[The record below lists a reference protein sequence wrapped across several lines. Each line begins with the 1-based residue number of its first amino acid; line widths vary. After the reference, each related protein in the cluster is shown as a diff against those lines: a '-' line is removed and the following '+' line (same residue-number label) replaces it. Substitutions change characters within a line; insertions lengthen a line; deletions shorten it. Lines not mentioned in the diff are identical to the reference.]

1 MGSCCGGGKVE
12 KDEEEDK
19 KFKKGDENDLSNGP
33 AGVRGCTDVWCLFVL
48 IAAWVAYITVTLA
61 GVADGNPRKLYL
73 PRDYRGQYCDSEK
86 NWNGGLNLKGF
97 KKLSYTMNA
106 TATTD
111 QIVKQ
116 LLCSS
121 AAYGELEEILINRRS
136 SDYPNGY
143 PNGTQIYTNYECE
156 CCLTP
161 CKQCSGSLEV
171 GGDVGSSNVQS
182 TIGGKMSELKG
193 DNGNLYSPGALNGDL
208 FTDMWNDAT
217 KNFNKVCL
225 PDCNTNFQ
233 NANNSD
239 NLRTWTYS
247 MAPDNPLK
255 QYWDILVR
263 NARPNSAVN
272 ATISSSFTFRALPP
286 NLCPYHESKCIPMP
300 GVEFGEGYGGYC
312 TFEMS
317 TQVISAVGDSAASA
331 FESLGGASFQDG
343 ATETFGKWVGDF
355 ERSILAFILVTISTF
370 VIGFVYLVLLRLFIG
385 VCVWFAVFLVL
396 VLFVVGGGLCWV
408 RSIQCANTGL
418 FDTGRQVAAAATVT
432 ATVAVRNA
440 ASGNDPISEELHG
453 DGANYTG
460 VQFLTKNGL
469 RCVKWGKPGSNAEN
483 YTAARYPNSR
493 LAGDHAYCRNPYN
506 AADLNRASTIWC
518 FTTDTTIK
526 WQECRPVGVII
537 PECKEGYAVNTD
549 WLRDVL
555 KVCAYILW
563 ALGGIYLILVCIFAD
578 RIRLAI
584 AVNKVAATFVAHT
597 PRILLV
603 PVIQAV
609 VGVLWI
615 GLWAFSASFLLS
627 QVPDDYT
634 PTTSYASYSVAY
646 GTSDT
651 PGKCNDKWPA
661 GTVWKSE
668 TSCPTVNGVPQCWN
682 CAPPRY
688 ILDWR
693 FAVSFFVFLW
703 NNALNVAMGQCII
716 AGAVGV
722 WFFTP
727 NAEKGNKRAIA
738 TSVYNVFRYH
748 LGSLAFGSFIIA
760 LIQFI
765 RYCMKY
771 LEKQAKQQ
779 KNKVMVMVFKAIQCC
794 LWCFEKCMKFLNKN
808 AYIQIALMGTNFC
821 TSAKK
826 AFFLI
831 LRNAVRFGT
840 VALLGSMIH
849 AIGFLF
855 IVVSSVGLGYL
866 FLTALHPD
874 VGPAVCLIV
883 YAFTAYLVAKLFMN
897 IFGLAVDSTLQCF
910 LACEEMELGGDFVP
924 SSMSRWLDKNKPIGA
939 AEEED
944 QDKEE

>member
-1 MGSCCGGGKVE
+1 MGSCCCGGGKVE
-12 KDEEEDK
+12 KDDEEDR
-19 KFKKGDENDLSNGP
+19 KFKKGDQNDLSNGP

-48 IAAWVAYITVTLA
+48 VAAWIAYIVVTLA
-61 GVADGNPRKLYL
+61 GVADGNPQKLYL
-73 PRDYRGQYCDSEK
+73 PRDYAGQYCDAEK
-86 NWNGGLNLKGF
+86 NWNNGLNLKGF
-97 KKLSYTMNA
+97 KMLSYTMNA

-111 QIVKQ
+111 HIVKQ

-121 AAYGELEEILINRRS
+121 AADREMSNILI
-136 SDYPNGY
+136 PNQAATYGRY
-143 PNGTQIYTNYECE
+143 QCE

-161 CKQCSGSLEV
+161 CKKCSGSLEV
-171 GGDVGSSNVQS
+171 GGDLESSDVQS
-182 TIGGKMSELKG
+182 TVGGKMSELKG
-193 DNGNLYSPGALNGDL
+193 ENGGLYSPAALNGDM
-208 FTDMWNDAT
+208 FSSVWSDAT
-217 KNFNKVCL
+217 KFFNKVCL

-233 NANNSD
+233 TANNSD
-239 NLRTWTYS
+239 SARTWKYS
-247 MAPDNPLK
+247 MSPDNPLK
-255 QYWDILVR
+255 EFWDILKT
-263 NARPNSAVN
+263 NASAGSPIN
-272 ATISSSFTFRALPP
+272 ATIHSSFTFRALPRS
-286 NLCPYHESKCIPMP
+286 LCPYTESKCIPMP
-300 GVEFGEGYGGYC
+300 GVAFGDPGYGGYC
-312 TFEMS
+312 TFDMS
-317 TQVISAVGDSAASA
+317 TQVIAAVGDTAASA

-370 VIGFVYLVLLRLFIG
+370 VIGFVYLILLRLFIG

-396 VLFVVGGGLCWV
+396 VLFVVSGGLCWI
-408 RSIQCANTGL
+408 RSIQCANTSI
-418 FDTGRQVAAAATVT
+418 FETGKQVSVAATVT
-432 ATVAVRNA
+432 ASVAMTNA
-440 ASGNDPISEELHG
+440 ASGNDPISEDLNG

-460 VQFLTKNGL
+460 VQFVTTSGL
-469 RCVKWGKPGSNAEN
+469 RCAKWGKANTNAED
-483 YTAARYPNSR
+483 YTPALYPYSR
-493 LAGDHAYCRNPYN
+493 LAGDHSYCRNPYN
-506 AADLNRASTIWC
+506 AGDRNRASTIWC

-526 WQECRPVGVII
+526 WQECKPVGVIL
-537 PECKEGYAVNTD
+537 PECKDGYAVNTE
-549 WLRDVL
+549 WLREVL

-563 ALGGIYLILVCIFAD
+563 AFGGIYLILVCIFAD

-603 PVIQAV
+603 PVIQSL

-627 QVPDDYT
+627 QVPASYT
-634 PTTSYASYSVAY
+634 PTRSYDSYAEAY
-646 GTSDT
+646 GTTDT

-661 GTVWKSE
+661 GTVWKNE
-668 TSCPTVNGVPQCWN
+668 DVCLPDANGNPQCWN

-688 ILDWR
+688 IFDVR

-703 NNALNVAMGQCII
+703 NNALNVAIGQCII

-760 LIQFI
+760 VIQFI

-779 KNKVMVMVFKAIQCC
+779 KNRVMVMVFKAIQCC

-808 AYIQIALMGTNFC
+808 AYIQVALMGTPFC

-849 AIGFLF
+849 MIGFLF

-874 VGPAVCLIV
+874 VGPAVCLVV
-883 YAFTAYLVAKLFMN
+883 YTFTAYLVAKLFMN

-944 QDKEE
+944 QDKEG

>member
-1 MGSCCGGGKVE
+1 MGSCCGGGAKAE
-12 KDEEEDK
+12 KEEEEDN
-19 KFKKGDENDLSNGP
+19 KFKKGAENDLSNGP
-33 AGVRGCTDVWCLFVL
+33 AGIRGCTDVWCLFVL
-48 IAAWVAYITVTLA
+48 IAAWVGYIVVTLA
-61 GVADGNPRKLYL
+61 GVADGNPAKLYL
-73 PRDYRGQYCDSEK
+73 PRDYAGAYCDTEK
-86 NWNGGLNLKGF
+86 NWNSDLNLKGF

-116 LLCSS
+116 MLCSS
-121 AAYGELEEILINRRS
+121 AADEEIRVILL
-136 SDYPNGY
+136 PNETVNY
-143 PNGTQIYTNYECE
+143 SRYTCE

-161 CKQCSGSLEV
+161 CKKCAGSLEV
-171 GGDVGSSNVQS
+171 GGDVGSADVQS

-193 DNGNLYSPGALNGDL
+193 DNGGLYSPGALNGEM
-208 FTDMWNDAT
+208 FKDMWSDAT
-217 KNFNKVCL
+217 KNFNKVCM

-233 NANNSD
+233 TANNSD
-239 NLRTWTYS
+239 NLRNWTYTMS
-247 MAPDNPLK
+247 PDNPLK
-255 QYWDILVR
+255 EFWDVLTAPT
-263 NARPNSAVN
+263 ARSSAVKT
-272 ATISSSFTFRALPP
+272 TIQTSFTFRSLPES
-286 NLCPYHESKCIPMP
+286 LCPYNPSKCIPMP
-300 GVEFGEGYGGYC
+300 GVAFGEGYGGYC

-317 TQVISAVGDSAASA
+317 TQVVSAVGDSAAAA

-396 VLFVVGGGLCWV
+396 VMFVIGGGLCWV

-418 FDTGRQVAAAATVT
+418 FDTSKEVAVAATVT
-432 ATVAVRNA
+432 ATVAVSNA

-460 VQFLTKNGL
+460 VQFVTTTGL
-469 RCVKWGKPGSNAEN
+469 RCVKWGKAGTNAEN
-483 YTAARYPNSR
+483 YTAAVYPNSR

-506 AADLNRASTIWC
+506 SGDLNRASTIWC
-518 FTTDTTIK
+518 YTTDTNIK
-526 WQECRPVGVII
+526 WQECKPVGVII

-563 ALGGIYLILVCIFAD
+563 ALGGIYLILICIFAD

-603 PVIQAV
+603 PVIQSL

-615 GLWAFSASFLLS
+615 GMWAFSASFLLS
-627 QVPDDYT
+627 QVPAEYT
-634 PTTSYASYSVAY
+634 PTRSYASYSEAY
-646 GTSDT
+646 GTTDT

-661 GTVWKSE
+661 GTVWKNE
-668 TSCPTVNGVPQCWN
+668 DNCPVDALGNAQCWN

-688 ILDWR
+688 ILDAR
-693 FAVSFFVFLW
+693 FAASFFVFLW
-703 NNALNVAMGQCII
+703 NNALNVAIGQCII

-727 NAEKGNKRAIA
+727 NAEKGNRRAIA

-760 LIQFI
+760 VIQFI

-779 KNKVMVMVFKAIQCC
+779 KNRVMVMVFKAIQCC

-808 AYIQIALMGTNFC
+808 AYIQVALMGTNFC

-831 LRNAVRFGT
+831 LRNMVRFGT

-849 AIGFLF
+849 MIGFLF
-855 IVVSSVGLGYL
+855 IVVASVSLGYL

-874 VGPAVCLIV
+874 VGPAVCMVV
-883 YAFTAYLVAKLFMN
+883 YAFTAYLIAKLFMN

-924 SSMSRWLDKNKPIGA
+924 ASMSRWLDKNKPIGA

>member
-1 MGSCCGGGKVE
+1 MGSCCCGGGKAE
-12 KDEEEDK
+12 KEQEADN
-19 KFKKGDENDLSNGP
+19 KFKKGAENDLSNGP
-33 AGVRGCTDVWCLFVL
+33 AGNRGCTDAWCLIVL
-48 IAAWVAYITVTLA
+48 IVAWLAYIIVTFM
-61 GVADGNPRKLYL
+61 GVADGNPSKLYL
-73 PRDYRGQYCDSEK
+73 PRDYAGQYCDVEK
-86 NWNGGLNLKGF
+86 NWNDGLNLKGF

-106 TATTD
+106 TSTTD

-121 AAYGELEEILINRRS
+121 VADRELSAILIPGRAEVYSR
-136 SDYPNGY
+136 Y
-143 PNGTQIYTNYECE
+143 QCE
-156 CCLTP
+156 CCLSP
-161 CKQCSGSLEV
+161 CKKCQGSLEV
-171 GGDVGSSNVQS
+171 GGDLSSGSDMSS

-193 DNGNLYSPGALNGDL
+193 ENGGLYSPGAFNGDM
-208 FTDMWNDAT
+208 FTNIWSDAT
-217 KNFNKVCL
+217 KYFNKVCM

-233 NANNSD
+233 TANNTD
-239 NLRTWTYS
+239 NPRTWTYS
-247 MAPDNPLK
+247 MSPDNPLK
-255 QYWDILVR
+255 EFWDILKTEAPSGSSVK
-263 NARPNSAVN
+263 N
-272 ATISSSFTFRALPP
+272 TISQSFTFKVLPLS
-286 NLCPYHESKCIPMP
+286 LCPYNESKCIPMP
-300 GVEFGEGYGGYC
+300 GVAFGEGYGGYC
-312 TFEMS
+312 TFDMS
-317 TQVISAVGDSAASA
+317 TQVIEAVGSSAASA
-331 FESLGGASFQDG
+331 FEGLGGASFQDS

-385 VCVWFAVFLVL
+385 VCVWFAIFLVL
-396 VLFVVGGGLCWV
+396 LLLVCGGGLCWV

-418 FDTGRQVAAAATVT
+418 LDTSKQVGVAATVT
-432 ATVAVRNA
+432 ATVAVSNV
-440 ASGNDPISEELHG
+440 ASGNDPVSEELHG
-453 DGANYTG
+453 DGHAYTG
-460 VQFLTKNGL
+460 VQFVTTSGL
-469 RCVKWGKPGSNAEN
+469 RCAKWGKPGTNAEN
-483 YTAARYPNSR
+483 YTAALYPDSR
-493 LAGDHAYCRNPYN
+493 LAGDPYHSYCRNPYN
-506 AADLNRASTIWC
+506 ASDLNKGSTIWC

-526 WQECRPVGVII
+526 WQECRPVGVIL
-537 PECKEGYAVNTD
+537 PECKDGYAVNNEIV
-549 WLRDVL
+549 REVL

-563 ALGGIYLILVCIFAD
+563 VLGGIYLILVCIFQD

-603 PVIQAV
+603 PIVQAII
-609 VGVLWI
+609 GVLWI

-627 QVPDDYT
+627 QVPASYT
-634 PTTSYASYSVAY
+634 PTRSYASYAEAY
-646 GTSDT
+646 GTTDI

-661 GTVWKSE
+661 GTVWKNE
-668 TSCPTVNGVPQCWN
+668 DVCPPDAKGNPQCWN

-688 ILDWR
+688 IFDTR

-727 NAEKGNKRAIA
+727 NAEKGKRRAIA

-760 LIQFI
+760 VIQFI

-831 LRNAVRFGT
+831 LRNIVRFGT

-849 AIGFLF
+849 MIGFLF

-874 VGPAVCLIV
+874 VGPAVCLVV

-944 QDKEE
+944 QDKD